1 MRYAFF
7 KINFL
12 EKISADCRHMLFMCR
27 VCIVQVFPRRNN
39 HFIFSPKSAF
49 FSLMDR
55 HQLRYPGIGY
65 GLYCYKRYRT
75 TRSETTVQ
83 KHQWEDITYIVVHD
97 LIRLS
102 TVGLTEWDC
111 VFPPDV
117 CLWCEECGMAVGWPK
132 WMWRRMSVQVW
143 NSRWKNRHNY
153 KKKCL

>member
-1 MRYAFF
+1 
-7 KINFL
+7 
-12 EKISADCRHMLFMCR
+12 MLFSKLTFWKKS
-27 VCIVQVFPRRNN
+27 VLIVGTC
-39 HFIFSPKSAF
+39 FSCVGYALYKYFHVGTTISFFLLNQRF

-55 HQLRYPGIGY
+55 HQLCYPGIGY

-83 KHQWEDITYIVVHD
+83 KHQWEDITYIVVVD